1 MNMKKE
7 SHLTCT
13 LLHSMLLFKHG
24 SIEQFTGQGVE
35 KLNDI
40 IRKIHNQKSSRQDAC
55 FAALSACE
63 RIQILK
69 GHINVKK
76 NKYKGSLH
84 FWAFQGLTV
93 LRLTGKEYFDFD
105 I

>member
-1 MNMKKE
+1 
-7 SHLTCT
+7 
-13 LLHSMLLFKHG
+13 MLLFKHG

-63 RIQILK
+63 RIQIHK

-76 NKYKGSLH
+76 NKYSQRKPSFLGISGTDCSETNWKGI
-84 FWAFQGLTV
+84 F
-93 LRLTGKEYFDFD
+93 
-105 I
+105 